1 MKKNAN
7 STFGIIGLGRFGTA
21 LAITLAEA
29 GKEVIVV
36 DQNEEKVKAMR
47 QYTEYAFV
55 CDNLSKATLSEVG
68 IQNCDTVIVC
78 IGSRI
83 DTSILTTLNVVSLGV
98 PHVISKATSQD
109 QGAVLEKIGAEV
121 VYPERDMAIRLGKK
135 LLSGNFLDFIFLD
148 LLHVRCFRCLILL
161 LEQACI
167 FRKRNLHTD
176 LACCIRCDIILVKQ
190 DHYPVI
196 HQKPLHTAVIRIFA
210 VKHGFHGI
218 LVALKKHVRIVF
230 LFQLLTD
237 TIVNAV
243 VICCNILQ

>member
-7 STFGIIGLGRFGTA
+7 STFGIVGLGRFGTA

-121 VYPERDMAIRLGKK
+121 VYPERDMAIRLATRLGTAKELDIIQLSEQINISKMQVPEQLVGKSVACANLRGK
-135 LLSGNFLDFIFLD
+135 FGLNIIAIESAGRVIDSIQPDYLFGSGDTLYLSGSKDG
-148 LLHVRCFRCLILL
+148 LLKIGQWVS
-161 LEQACI
+161 
-167 FRKRNLHTD
+167 
-176 LACCIRCDIILVKQ
+176 
-190 DHYPVI
+190 
-196 HQKPLHTAVIRIFA
+196 
-210 VKHGFHGI
+210 
-218 LVALKKHVRIVF
+218 
-230 LFQLLTD
+230 
-237 TIVNAV
+237 
-243 VICCNILQ
+243 

>member
-7 STFGIIGLGRFGTA
+7 STFGIVGLGRFGTA

-148 LLHVRCFRCLILL
+148 NDIEIQQVPVSGFIKGKTIQEINIRKKYGLNIIAIEHDQNTIIELSPDYKLQSEDIIIVIGKVQNIRK
-161 LEQACI
+161 LE
-167 FRKRNLHTD
+167 RD
-176 LACCIRCDIILVKQ
+176 LA
-190 DHYPVI
+190 
-196 HQKPLHTAVIRIFA
+196 
-210 VKHGFHGI
+210 
-218 LVALKKHVRIVF
+218 
-230 LFQLLTD
+230 
-237 TIVNAV
+237 
-243 VICCNILQ
+243 